1 MNLMI
6 GLRWSGVC
14 LLLLLFAL
22 VHGSISA
29 VAQTASTGAL
39 TGVVVDASGARI
51 PDASVEARDPAL
63 AVVRSASS
71 DREGWFVLPFLPPG
85 DYVVTAHR
93 AGFVQDRPMPV
104 RVPVAESV
112 QLLIAMKVAGV
123 TQQIEVHANASAL
136 ETDMTLGRLIDG
148 RSIENLPM
156 VTRNFTQ
163 IVGLSPGVQSGVNNA
178 GELGRGGGGLAQID
192 PSNNG
197 IFAHG
202 ARSYDNAYE
211 FDGVPVT
218 DLQASSNASGG
229 IPIPNPDA
237 IEEFKVQTGLY
248 DVAFGE
254 HGGANVSLVTKSGTS
269 RLHASVFEFFRNEA
283 LNANDFF
290 FNRAGLR
297 RPVLR
302 QNQFGLT
309 VGGPIRRDRVFYF
322 GSYQGTRQT
331 NGLASGQARISC
343 SATVVL
349 PPLTNDRSA
358 EALGTMFAGMTGQL
372 GGTAIKPDGSN
383 INPVAIELLNFKLPN
398 GAYLIPTPQVINRSL
413 PLATQGQSTVSD
425 PCSFDEDQVLANL
438 DANMSRNSR
447 LSFRGLWSDGDMK
460 VSFPGNGL
468 NGTSN
473 VRGFPSTIRNE
484 FRVFSVSYVG
494 VLKPQLLNDA
504 KFGYTRTL
512 GSTSAQGAFQWSDV
526 GVAAGS
532 MNNENGLPS
541 LGVAGSV
548 NLASAFPRTF
558 DQARFFVSDALN
570 YSRSRHQ
577 LRFGGSL
584 SRIHDDL
591 NIIGV
596 GSLVDFLSW
605 PDFLLGLSADQ
616 NGTNLFSNV
625 FASIDDYGLLN
636 REYRSWNGSLY
647 LGDHYQAT
655 GTLTLDAG
663 LRYERIGEFN
673 DELGRNSGF
682 DISHADPNPAP
693 SGSVAG
699 YIVAA
704 NYKGP
709 TPTGVIRANNDAAI
723 LEGVQNGLAAR
734 IGIAWQPSGRSSN
747 VVLRAGYGIFFS
759 QPTGQAFFQSI
770 FGAPFSLGRVNIG
783 QANSAATFG
792 HPFPE
797 PFPTPEFF
805 PYFPAYSPTSNV
817 TITAPSPEFRPSIL
831 QQFGLG
837 WQWEFTKDCV
847 LEIGYAGTRGTHLL
861 RTRSLNQAL
870 AASPDTPIRG
880 VAADTVA
887 NIGLR
892 VPVQG
897 VPPDSLWVIESAGTS
912 WYNGLE
918 ASLTRQ
924 LGRGLQFLSSYTF
937 SKTLD
942 SDGSNTNGIS
952 AGNTIPLGDQN
963 SPRQR
968 WGRASFDRTHRF
980 VMSAVYVFPTPL
992 HYWMKTMLGGWAA
1005 SGVLTLQSGTA
1016 LTIAYTNAT
1025 NVFGIS
1031 EDRAQLSPQCS
1042 GSDLVRR
1049 GSIETKIGG
1058 YFNTSCFTTPPVVG
1072 ADGVGTNFGNSST
1085 GIVNGPGQSNLDLGI
1100 MRSVAV
1106 RWPREG
1112 STLQLRAEFFNALNH
1127 PQFSNP
1133 NATYSTSTFGVISST
1148 SVNPRV
1154 GQVAVKMIF

>member
-1 MNLMI
+1 MNFMI
-6 GLRWSGVC
+6 GLRWFGVR
-14 LLLLLFAL
+14 LLFSL
-22 VHGSISA
+22 LTLLQGSFSA
-29 VAQTASTGAL
+29 AAQSASTGAL
-39 TGVVVDASGARI
+39 TGIVVDATGARI
-51 PDASVEARDPAL
+51 ADASVEAKNEAL
-63 AVVRSASS
+63 AVVRSTSS
-71 DREGWFVLPFLPPG
+71 DLQGRFVLPFLPPG
-85 DYVVTAHR
+85 DYAVTAHR
-93 AGFVQDRPMPV
+93 TGFAQEQPV
-104 RVPVAESV
+104 PVAVPVAESV

-123 TQQIEVHANASAL
+123 TQQIEVHAHASAL
-136 ETDMTLGRLIDG
+136 ETDIALGRLIDG
-148 RSIENLPM
+148 RSIENLPL

-163 IVGLSPGVQSGVNNA
+163 IVDLSPGVQSGVHNA
-178 GELGRGGGGLAQID
+178 GELGRGGSGLAQID
-192 PSNNG
+192 PSNDG

-218 DLQASSNASGG
+218 DLQASGIASGG

-237 IEEFKVQTGLY
+237 ISEFKVQTGLY
-248 DVAFGE
+248 DVSFGE
-254 HGGANVSLVTKSGTS
+254 HGGANVSLITKSGTS
-269 RLHASVFEFFRNEA
+269 RLHGSAFEFFRNEA

-290 FNRAGLR
+290 FSRAGER
-297 RPVLR
+297 RPLLR

-309 VGGPIRRDRVFYF
+309 VGGPIRRDRLFYF

-383 INPVAIELLNFKLPN
+383 INPVAIELLNFKLPG
-398 GAYLIPTPQVINRSL
+398 GAYLIPTPEVIDQSL
-413 PLATQGQSTVSD
+413 PLASQGQSTLSD
-425 PCSFDEDQVLANL
+425 PCRFNEDQVLANL
-438 DANMSRNSR
+438 DANMPGNAR
-447 LSFRGLWSDGDMK
+447 LSFRGLWSNGDMN

-468 NGTSN
+468 NGTGN
-473 VRGFPSTIRNE
+473 VGGFSSPIGND
-484 FRVFSVSYVG
+484 FRVFSVSYVR
-494 VLKPQLLNDA
+494 VVKPKLLNDA
-504 KFGYTRTL
+504 KFGYTRTV
-512 GSTSAQGAFQWSDV
+512 GSTTSQGAFQWSDV

-541 LGVAGSV
+541 LGIAGSV

-558 DQARFFVSDALN
+558 DQERFFLSDALN

-591 NIIGV
+591 NIVGV

-605 PDFLLGLSADQ
+605 PDFLLGLSSDE

-647 LGDHYQAT
+647 IGDHYQAADA
-655 GTLTLDAG
+655 LTLDAG
-663 LRYERIGEFN
+663 LRYERISEFN
-673 DELGRNSGF
+673 DELGRNSSF
-682 DISHADPNPAP
+682 DINRADPNPAP

-709 TPTGVIRANNDAAI
+709 TPTGVIRAHNDAAI
-723 LEGVQNGLAAR
+723 LEGARNGLAPR
-734 IGIAWQPSGRSSN
+734 IGVAWQPSGRSSN
-747 VVLRAGYGIFFS
+747 VVIRAGYGIFFS
-759 QPTGQAFFQSI
+759 QPTGQAFFQSV
-770 FGAPFSLGRVNIG
+770 FGAPFSLGRVSIG
-783 QANSAATFG
+783 QANSAATFS

-817 TITAPSPEFRPSIL
+817 TITTASPEFRPAIL
-831 QQFGLG
+831 QQFGLS

-861 RTRSLNQAL
+861 RSRSVNQAL
-870 AASPDTPIRG
+870 AASADTAIRG
-880 VAADTVA
+880 VTANTIA

-937 SKTLD
+937 SKILD

-980 VMSAVYVFPTPL
+980 VMSAVYVFPAPL
-992 HYWMKTMLGGWAA
+992 HHWMKTAFAGWAA

-1016 LTIAYTNAT
+1016 LTIAYTNPT

-1031 EDRAQLSPQCS
+1031 EDRAQLSPKCN
-1042 GSDLVRR
+1042 GSNLVRR
-1049 GSIETKIGG
+1049 GSIETNLGS
-1058 YFNTSCFTTPPVVG
+1058 YFNSACFTTPPVVG
-1072 ADGVGTNFGNSST
+1072 ADGVGTNFGDSST
-1085 GIVNGPGQSNLDLGI
+1085 GIANGPGQSNLDVGLV
-1100 MRSVAV
+1100 RNVDV

-1112 STLQLRAEFFNALNH
+1112 STLQLRAEFFNVLNH

-1133 NATYSTSTFGVISST
+1133 NASYATSTFGVISST

-1154 GQVAVKMIF
+1154 GQVALKMIF